1 MSREFC
7 DFSGLSVF
15 DLPKPHWTKMRTTN
29 MIERIN
35 QELKRRTRTIRV
47 FPNVH
52 SLLRII
58 TARLC
63 EMSDSWESGKIYLN
77 MNPNSLF
84 LAA

>member
-1 MSREFC
+1 
-7 DFSGLSVF
+7 
-15 DLPKPHWTKMRTTN
+15 MRTTN
-29 MIERIN
+29 MIERID
-35 QELKRRTRTIRV
+35 QELKRRTRTIRI

-52 SLLRII
+52 SLLRLI

-63 EMSDSWESGKIYLN
+63 EISDSWESGKIYLN